1 MSIKENKNVVLRFYD
16 CFACG
21 EFGTIAGLISP
32 DFISHRT
39 TGDISAKDMANETK
53 MLFTAFPDLKL
64 TVEQLVAE
72 GDKVAFFEIAEGTH
86 RGEYRG
92 IKPTG
97 NKFRMRNSCILKI
110 HNGKWAEA
118 WTNIDEFNLRMQ
130 LGAIPK

>member
-1 MSIKENKNVVLRFYD
+1 MGIEENKAIVHRFYD
-16 CFACG
+16 CFARG

-32 DFISHRT
+32 DFVSHRT
-39 TGDISAKDMANETK
+39 TGDILAKDMAKDTE
-53 MLFTAFPDLKL
+53 MLFNAFPDLKL

-86 RGEYRG
+86 IGDYKG

-97 NKFRMRNSCILKI
+97 KIFRMRNSCILKI
-110 HNGKWAEA
+110 YNGKWAEA